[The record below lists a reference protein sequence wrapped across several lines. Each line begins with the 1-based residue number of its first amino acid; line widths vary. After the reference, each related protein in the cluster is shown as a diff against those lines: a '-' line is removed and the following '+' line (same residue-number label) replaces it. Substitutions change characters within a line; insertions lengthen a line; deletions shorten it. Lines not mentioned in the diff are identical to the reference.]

1 MRDHLGV
8 NGDGER
14 PRLLLVHGFLV
25 RRQVWDAL
33 AEELSHDATVIA
45 PDLPVYGRTGRAMPS
60 YQLEDVVGALLPL
73 VETERPTH
81 VLGHSMGA
89 IVALGLAARLP
100 RQFERVGVANLPVY
114 RSRAEGRA
122 HLRKRS
128 RVRDL
133 FLRRHELTHMG
144 CEAIHRTR
152 RVWLPVARRVP
163 WEYTELAASGAFEH
177 TLESHAEGLEAIIF
191 AGHVEGLAE
200 RIHVPVEA
208 LHGER
213 DGAAPI
219 GPVRAVAE
227 RFGWRLRIA
236 PTGRHE
242 VALSRPHM
250 TAAWVR
256 ANLFEPVTPAR

>member
-1 MRDHLGV
+1 MRHHLGV
-8 NGDGER
+8 NGDTER

-33 AEELSHDATVIA
+33 ADELSHDATVIA
-45 PDLPVYGRTGRAMPS
+45 PDLPGYGRTGRAMPS

-73 VETERPTH
+73 VEAERPTH

-191 AGHVEGLAE
+191 AGHVERLA
-200 RIHVPVEA
+200 RCVMSPVEA

-213 DGAAPI
+213 DGAAPV
-219 GPVRAVAE
+219 GPVREMAA
-227 RFGWRLRIA
+227 RYGWRLRVA
-236 PTGRHE
+236 PTGRHQ
-242 VALSRPHM
+242 VALARPRM

-256 ANLFEPVTPAR
+256 THLFEAVHR